1 MAKRF
6 SNNRNDAGSLLAS
19 IFILTLGCGS
29 CLFLVAA
36 MSPDSLGIT
45 ACWLGGIFAVFATLV
60 VLQRFGKIPDGS
72 LSFLLST
79 SRNRRDDGLKDYQ
92 PRIAGKSRSATMLG
106 TNQPI
111 SAKDAHEIQITS
123 ANTWVPANSSR
134 RRKNEQLS
142 E

>member
-6 SNNRNDAGSLLAS
+6 GNNRNDAGSMLAS
-19 IFILTLGCGS
+19 IFILTLGCGC

-36 MSPDSLGIT
+36 MSPASLGTT
-45 ACWLGGIFAVFATLV
+45 ACWLGGIFAAYLTLV
-60 VLQRFGKIPDGS
+60 VFQRFGKLPNAN
-72 LSFLLST
+72 LSFLLSS
-79 SRNRRDDGLKDYQ
+79 SRNRRDDGLKDYE
-92 PRIAGKSRSATMLG
+92 PRISGKSQSKETLG

-134 RRKNEQLS
+134 RRKDQHLS

>member
-19 IFILTLGCGS
+19 IFILTLGSGC

-36 MSPDSLGIT
+36 MSPASLGTT
-45 ACWLGGIFAVFATLV
+45 ACWVGGIFGIFATLV
-60 VLQRFGKIPDGS
+60 VLQRFGKIPNGS
-72 LSFLLST
+72 LSFLLSS
-79 SRNRRDDGLKDYQ
+79 SRNRRDDGLNDYE
-92 PRIAGKSRSATMLG
+92 PRIAGKSQSATILG

-123 ANTWVPANSSR
+123 ANTWVPANSGR
-134 RRKNEQLS
+134 PRKNQQLS

>member
-1 MAKRF
+1 MTKRF

-19 IFILTLGCGS
+19 IFILTLGSGC

-36 MSPDSLGIT
+36 MSPASLGTT
-45 ACWLGGIFAVFATLV
+45 ACWIGGIFAAFVTFV
-60 VLQRFGKIPDGS
+60 VLQRFGKIPNGN
-72 LSFLLST
+72 LSFLLSS
-79 SRNRRDDGLKDYQ
+79 SRNRRDDGLKEYE
-92 PRIAGKSRSATMLG
+92 PRIAESLRSTTTLG

-134 RRKNEQLS
+134 RRKNQQLS

>member
-6 SNNRNDAGSLLAS
+6 SNNRNDAGSMLAS

-36 MSPDSLGIT
+36 MSPESLGMT
-45 ACWLGGIFAVFATLV
+45 ACWIGGIFTIFATLV
-60 VLQRFGKIPDGS
+60 VLQRFGKIPNGS
-72 LSFLLST
+72 LSFLLSS
-79 SRNRRDDGLKDYQ
+79 SRNRRDDGLKDYE
-92 PRIAGKSRSATMLG
+92 PRIAGKSRSTMIVG
-106 TNQPI
+106 TNEPI

-134 RRKNEQLS
+134 RRQNQQLS

>member
-6 SNNRNDAGSLLAS
+6 SNNRNDAGSMLAS
-19 IFILTLGCGS
+19 IFILTLGSGC

-36 MSPDSLGIT
+36 MSPASLGTT
-45 ACWLGGIFAVFATLV
+45 ACWLGGIFALYVTLV
-60 VLQRFGKIPDGS
+60 VFQRFGKIPS
-72 LSFLLST
+72 TNLNFLWSS
-79 SRNRRDDGLKDYQ
+79 SRNRRDDGLKDYE
-92 PRIAGKSRSATMLG
+92 PRIAGKSQSTTLLG
-106 TNQPI
+106 TNEPI

-134 RRKNEQLS
+134 RRKDEHLS

>member
-36 MSPDSLGIT
+36 MSPDSLGTT
-45 ACWLGGIFAVFATLV
+45 ACWLGGVFAVFVTLV
-60 VLQRFGKIPDGS
+60 VLQRFGKIPNGS
-72 LSFLLST
+72 LSFLLSS
-79 SRNRRDDGLKDYQ
+79 SRNRLDDGLKDYE
-92 PRIAGKSRSATMLG
+92 PRFAGKSRSASTLG

-111 SAKDAHEIQITS
+111 SARDAHEIQITS
-123 ANTWVPANSSR
+123 ANTWIPANSNR

>member
-1 MAKRF
+1 MSKRF

-19 IFILTLGCGS
+19 IFILTLGAGC

-36 MSPDSLGIT
+36 MSPASLGTT
-45 ACWLGGIFAVFATLV
+45 ACWLGGIFSAYLTLV
-60 VLQRFGKIPDGS
+60 VFQRFGKIPKGN
-72 LSFLLST
+72 LSFLLSS
-79 SRNRRDDGLKDYQ
+79 SRNRRDDGIKDYE
-92 PRIAGKSRSATMLG
+92 PRIAGKSRSTTMLG

-134 RRKNEQLS
+134 RRNDQQLS

>member
-6 SNNRNDAGSLLAS
+6 NHNRNDAGSMLAS

-36 MSPDSLGIT
+36 MSPASLGTT
-45 ACWLGGIFAVFATLV
+45 ACWIGGIFAVFATLV
-60 VLQRFGKIPDGS
+60 VLQRFGKIPNGS
-72 LSFLLST
+72 MIFLLSS
-79 SRNRRDDGLKDYQ
+79 SRNRRDDGLKDYE
-92 PRIAGKSRSATMLG
+92 PRLVGKSRSAAIVG
-106 TNQPI
+106 TNEPI

-123 ANTWVPANSSR
+123 ANTWVPANSGR
-134 RRKNEQLS
+134 RRQNQQLS

>member
-19 IFILTLGCGS
+19 VFILTLGSVC

-36 MSPDSLGIT
+36 MSPASLGTT
-45 ACWLGGIFAVFATLV
+45 ACWIGGIFATYLTLV
-60 VLQRFGKIPDGS
+60 VFQRFGKIPNAN
-72 LSFLLST
+72 LHFLFSS
-79 SRNRRDDGLKDYQ
+79 SRNRRDDGLQDYE
-92 PRIAGKSRSATMLG
+92 PRIAGKSQSATMLG

-134 RRKNEQLS
+134 RRKDQQLS

>member
-6 SNNRNDAGSLLAS
+6 GNNRNDAGSLLAS
-19 IFILTLGCGS
+19 LFILTLGCGS

-36 MSPDSLGIT
+36 MSPSSLGVT
-45 ACWLGGIFAVFATLV
+45 ACWIGGIFSAFLTLI
-60 VLQRFGKIPDGS
+60 VLQRYGKIPNGS
-72 LSFLLST
+72 LGFLLSS
-79 SRNRRDDGLKDYQ
+79 SRNSRDDGLKDYE
-92 PRIAGKSRSATMLG
+92 PRIAGKSRSSTMLG

-123 ANTWVPANSSR
+123 ANTWVPANSNR
-134 RRKNEQLS
+134 RRKDQQLS